1 LSIRFAHFPESC
13 YPTLARSPHSILLQ
27 SSRCDAE
34 NYRSHL
40 FLEPSEVITAES
52 PEELGTLFARIEDA
66 LARGNFVAGFFSY
79 ECGSYE
85 CGERAAAAST
95 NPHGMPLAWFGVYPR
110 ACIFNHH
117 SGSFEGE
124 PPRLSQSSQCGDLQ
138 YAISNAR
145 LEISEDVYSAK
156 VDAIHEYIRSGET
169 YQVNLTDRFTFD
181 FSGSPMGLFAAIN
194 ASQPVPYSA
203 FINLGERQILSF
215 SPELFFRTSGRTS
228 GRRIVTRPMKGT
240 ARRGRT
246 LEEDAAI
253 AEWLRTDPKNRSE
266 NVMIVDLLRND
277 IGRICE
283 FGSVRVEELFAVE
296 SYDTL
301 FQMVSTV
308 SGELRPETGLF
319 DIFQSIF
326 PCGSVTGA
334 PKIRTMEVI
343 RRLEQRRRGVYTGA
357 IGFFAPGGESV
368 FNVAIRTVLLSEGRG
383 EMGVGSGIT
392 IDSVAQEEYRECCLK
407 ANFLT
412 SPTPAFLLIET
423 LLWDG
428 ERYPLLD
435 LHLQRLEG
443 SARYFGFAFDPE
455 EARTLLAENARRI
468 PAGISKKVRLTLN
481 RQGTIKVENTELGR
495 MEESGR
501 VAISPVRTSSLNRF
515 LYHKTTQRQHYA
527 ALFDKAQQE
536 GYDDIL
542 FFNERGELTE
552 GAISNVFV
560 EIEGKLLTPPISCGL
575 LTGVYR
581 QHLLVTDARAAEQV
595 LTLQELLSAESVY
608 LCNAVRGMRK
618 VSIVL

>member
-1 LSIRFAHFPESC
+1 LPIRFAHLPESC

-34 NYRSHL
+34 NYRSYL
-40 FLEPSEVITAES
+40 FVEPSEVITAES
-52 PEELGTLFARIEDA
+52 PEESEKLFARIKDA
-66 LARGNFVAGFFSY
+66 LVRGNFVAGFFSY

-110 ACIFNHH
+110 AGIFNHR

-124 PPRLSQSSQCGDLQ
+124 PPKLPQRSQCDNLQ

-145 LEISEDVYSAK
+145 LEIGEDVYSSK

-181 FSGSPMGLFAAIN
+181 FSGSPMGLFVAIN

-215 SPELFFRTSGRTS
+215 SPELFFRSS

-253 AEWLRTDPKNRSE
+253 AEWLRTDAKNRSE

-296 SYDTL
+296 TYDTL

-308 SGELRPETGLF
+308 SGELRPEASLS

-334 PKIRTMEVI
+334 PKIRTMEII

-357 IGFFAPGGESV
+357 IGFFAPGGEAV

-407 ANFLT
+407 ADFLT

-428 ERYPLLD
+428 RKYPLLE

-455 EARTLLAENARRI
+455 EARTLLAENASRI
-468 PAGISKKVRLTLN
+468 PAGVSKKVRLTLN
-481 RQGTIKVENTELGR
+481 RQGAIEAENTELGR
-495 MEESGR
+495 MAERGR
-501 VAISPVRTSSLNRF
+501 VAISPVRTSSRNRF

-560 EIEGKLLTPPISCGL
+560 EIDGKLLTPPVSCGL
-575 LTGVYR
+575 LPGVYR
-581 QHLLVTDARAAEQV
+581 QHLLATDARTAEQV
-595 LTLQELLSAESVY
+595 LTLQELLSAESIY
-608 LCNAVRGMRK
+608 LCNAVRGIRK